1 MGDRNGPEHA
11 LVPKVSPISI
21 FASEL
26 KEQSA
31 VQANSAK
38 NFLLSEVFILISMN
52 NICLNGNKIMDV

>member
-52 NICLNGNKIMDV
+52 NMAMFC